1 MPRKRGSSQG
11 SQRPGGKTV
20 KLKAL
25 IGALV
30 VGALGAAVAFAAP
43 APNNHG
49 RGHTSTTITTST
61 STVTVA
67 LTPTNTNGKKPPKT
81 GPGCRPQVTLVV
93 KGTATGDGTA
103 SIKVTLNVTNLNGT
117 QVTVNGASSNV
128 SSIKSKDHLLETFRV
143 CKADVTGKSVT
154 AASVTAAIQGGA
166 GLAPKKVVDQ
176 TQH

>member
-1 MPRKRGSSQG
+1 M
-11 SQRPGGKTV
+11 

-103 SIKVTLNVTNLNGT
+103 SIDVTGGNHFAKALVDNKVTLNVTNLNGT